1 MSGPGGKTV
10 TLPNFERHMEFT
22 MPDIPKAT
30 MSWRS
35 SMLGVEAEPL
45 KGSQLASFFGVSEG
59 VLVRGVIK
67 DTSAEK
73 AGIKAGDVIVKIEGT
88 AVEAPRDITTAINAA
103 RKDGKKTVNITLV
116 RDRKETT
123 VSAAIEDEA
132 SSMPRPRGTR
142 VTVKQ
147 NNL

>member
-1 MSGPGGKTV
+1 MGFV
-10 TLPNFERHMEFT
+10 

-45 KGSQLASFFGVSEG
+45 KDSQLASFFGVKQG
-59 VLVRGVIK
+59 VLVRSVIK

-73 AGIKAGDVIVKIEGT
+73 AGIKAGDVLVKIDTT
-88 AVEAPRDITTAINAA
+88 AVESPRDITAAIRDA
-103 RKDGKKTVNITLV
+103 RKEGKKTVSISLV
-116 RDRKETT
+116 RDRKEMSVTAALDEESS
-123 VSAAIEDEA
+123 SA
-132 SSMPRPRGTR
+132 PRPRGAR

-147 NNL
+147 NEL